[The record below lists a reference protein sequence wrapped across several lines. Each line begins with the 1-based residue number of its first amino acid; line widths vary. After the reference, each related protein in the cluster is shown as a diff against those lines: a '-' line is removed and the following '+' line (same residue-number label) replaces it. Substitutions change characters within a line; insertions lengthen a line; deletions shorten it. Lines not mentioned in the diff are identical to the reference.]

1 LLLLRQIQLLLR
13 SSRSSMTLLPHQR
26 AALFGN
32 GITLPKLACVAGE
45 PSGDLLAA
53 PVLSALNQIPDMAGL
68 EVYGI
73 GGPRMQAEGMR
84 SDWPMET
91 LSVRGYV
98 EAIKQLPA
106 ILKLR
111 KELIQNLLNEGR
123 PDVYLGIDAPDFNLG
138 VELQLRKAGIPT
150 LHLVSPS
157 IWAWRAGRIKK
168 ISQSV
173 ERMLCIFP
181 FETEIYDKAGV
192 ASTYVGHPLAS
203 EIPLEP
209 NIEQAREK
217 LSKHLKIPTSSLE
230 GLVIAVLPGS
240 RGSEIELIAPVFF
253 ETMQI
258 LSERLK
264 GQKLHFLIP
273 VATPRLREPL
283 EQLLLKTKNTNPDI
297 QIHLLDG
304 MADEV
309 LEASDVVLI
318 ASGTATLQAAL
329 WKKPMV
335 ISYKVP
341 WLTAQIMKR
350 QGYMPYVG
358 LPNIL
363 CGEFVVPELLQ
374 DDATQEKLANAVQA
388 WLDHPAK
395 VARLKE
401 RFAQMH
407 ETLRRP
413 TGLLVA
419 QAIAQTIA
427 NNRKK
432 QVSA

>member
-1 LLLLRQIQLLLR
+1 
-13 SSRSSMTLLPHQR
+13 M
-26 AALFGN
+26 
-32 GITLPKLACVAGE
+32 PKLACVAGE

-73 GGPRMQAEGMR
+73 GGPRMQAQGMR

-111 KELIQNLLNEGR
+111 KELIQNLTGEGR
-123 PDVYLGIDAPDFNLG
+123 PDVYLGVDAPDFNLG
-138 VELQLRKAGIPT
+138 VELHLRKAGIPT

-168 ISQSV
+168 ISQAV

-181 FETEIYDKAGV
+181 FETEIYDRAGV

-203 EIPLEP
+203 DIPLEP
-209 NIEQAREK
+209 NTSQARERITKELK
-217 LSKHLKIPTSSLE
+217 LASHLLDGI
-230 GLVIAVLPGS
+230 VISVLPGS

-253 ETMQI
+253 ETMQ
-258 LSERLK
+258 LLTEKLK

-273 VATPRLREPL
+273 VATPRLRAPL
-283 EQLLLKTKNTNPDI
+283 EQLLLQAQNLNPDI
-297 QIHLLDG
+297 QIQLLDG
-304 MADEV
+304 MADEA

-335 ISYKVP
+335 VAYKVP
-341 WLTAQIMKR
+341 WLTEQIMRR
-350 QGYMPYVG
+350 QGYLPYVG

-374 DDATQEKLANAVQA
+374 NDATPEKLAQA
-388 WLDHPAK
+388 LIDWLNHPNK
-395 VARLKE
+395 VSELKAR
-401 RFAQMH
+401 FSQMH

-419 QAIAQTIA
+419 QAVAQTIT
-427 NNRKK
+427 NSRQKRV
-432 QVSA
+432 QP

>member
-1 LLLLRQIQLLLR
+1 
-13 SSRSSMTLLPHQR
+13 MTLLQPQL
-26 AALFGN
+26 AASFDNGN
-32 GITLPKLACVAGE
+32 ALPKLACVAGE

-53 PVLSALNQIPDMAGL
+53 PVLNALNQIPDMAGL

-73 GGPRMQAEGMR
+73 GGPRMQAHGMR

-91 LSVRGYV
+91 LSVRGYA

-111 KELIQNLLNEGR
+111 KELIASLLGEQR
-123 PDVYLGIDAPDFNLG
+123 PDVFLGVDAPDFNLG

-168 ISQSV
+168 IVQAV
-173 ERMLCIFP
+173 DRMLCIFP
-181 FETEIYDKAGV
+181 FETEIYDRAGV

-203 EIPLEP
+203 EIPFEP
-209 NIEQAREK
+209 NVSQARDRIAKTLFLDGDNKEN
-217 LSKHLKIPTSSLE
+217 LE

-240 RGSEIELIAPVFF
+240 RSSEIELIAPVFF
-253 ETMQI
+253 ETMQL
-258 LSERLK
+258 LSEKLQ

-273 VATPRLREPL
+273 VATPRLRAPL
-283 EQLLLKTKNTNPDI
+283 EALLKVTKDQSPDI
-297 QIHLLDG
+297 HIHLLDG

-350 QGYMPYVG
+350 QGYLPYVG

-374 DDATQEKLANAVQA
+374 GDATADKLSAAVLD
-388 WLDHPAK
+388 WLNHPAK
-395 VARLKE
+395 VAQLKE
-401 RFAQMH
+401 RFTKMH

-419 QAIAQTIA
+419 QAVAQTLMDRQNGRITP
-427 NNRKK
+427 
-432 QVSA
+432 

>member
-1 LLLLRQIQLLLR
+1 
-13 SSRSSMTLLPHQR
+13 MTLLPPLR
-26 AALFGN
+26 AASFGN
-32 GITLPKLACVAGE
+32 DRNTLPKLACVAGE

-73 GGPRMQAEGMR
+73 GGPRMQAQGMT
-84 SDWPMET
+84 STWPMET

-106 ILKLR
+106 ILRLR
-111 KELIQNLLNEGR
+111 KELIANLLGEGR
-123 PDVYLGIDAPDFNLG
+123 PDVFLGIDAPDFNLG
-138 VELQLRKAGIPT
+138 VELQLRNAGIPT

-168 ISQSV
+168 IAQAV
-173 ERMLCIFP
+173 DRMLCIFP
-181 FETEIYDKAGV
+181 FETKIYDRAGV
-192 ASTYVGHPLAS
+192 ESTYVGHPLAS

-209 NIEQAREK
+209 NPQQAREK
-217 LSKHLKIPTSSLE
+217 IVKTLQLSSGALDS
-230 GLVIAVLPGS
+230 LVIAVLPGS

-253 ETMQI
+253 ETMQL
-258 LSERLK
+258 LSSRLK

-283 EQLLLKTKNTNPDI
+283 EQLLLKTKCNSPDI

-350 QGYMPYVG
+350 QGYLPYVG

-374 DDATQEKLANAVQA
+374 GEATSEKLATALQD
-388 WLDHPAK
+388 WLNNPVK
-395 VARLKE
+395 VSKLKE
-401 RFAQMH
+401 RFVQMH

-419 QAIAQTIA
+419 QAVAQTIA
-427 NNRKK
+427 NNRKSP
-432 QVSA
+432 VLV

>member
-1 LLLLRQIQLLLR
+1 
-13 SSRSSMTLLPHQR
+13 M
-26 AALFGN
+26 
-32 GITLPKLACVAGE
+32 PKLACVAGE

-53 PVLSALNQIPDMAGL
+53 PVLSALNQIPDMVGL

-111 KELIQNLLNEGR
+111 KELIANLLGEGR

-138 VELQLRKAGIPT
+138 VELQLHKAGIPT

-157 IWAWRAGRIKK
+157 IWAWRRGRIQK
-168 ISQSV
+168 IAKAV
-173 ERMLCIFP
+173 DRMLCIFP
-181 FETEIYDKAGV
+181 FETEIYDRAGIT
-192 ASTYVGHPLAS
+192 STYVGHPLAS
-203 EIPLEP
+203 DIPLEP
-209 NIEQAREK
+209 NVNQARQQIAQT
-217 LSKHLKIPTSSLE
+217 LSVPSNVLD

-240 RGSEIELIAPVFF
+240 RSSEIELIAPVFF
-253 ETMQI
+253 DTMQ
-258 LSERLK
+258 LLADRLK
-264 GQKLHFLIP
+264 GQKLNFIIP
-273 VATPRLREPL
+273 VATPRLRAPL
-283 EQLLLKTKNTNPDI
+283 EQLLLNVKKSNPDI

-350 QGYMPYVG
+350 QGYLPYVG

-374 DDATQEKLANAVQA
+374 DDASPENLANAVQE
-388 WLDHPAK
+388 WLNHPAK
-395 VARLKE
+395 VNDLKT

-419 QAIAQTIA
+419 QAVVQTITNSRQKRA
-427 NNRKK
+427 G
-432 QVSA
+432 A

>member
-1 LLLLRQIQLLLR
+1 
-13 SSRSSMTLLPHQR
+13 
-26 AALFGN
+26 
-32 GITLPKLACVAGE
+32 LPKLACVAGE

-73 GGPRMQAEGMR
+73 GGPRMQAEGMD
-84 SDWPMET
+84 SVWPMET

-111 KELIQNLLNEGR
+111 KELIAHLLGEGR

-150 LHLVSPS
+150 LHFVSPS

-168 ISQSV
+168 IAQAV

-181 FETEIYDKAGV
+181 FETEIYDRAGI

-203 EIPLEP
+203 DIPLEP
-209 NIEQAREK
+209 NTGTAREK
-217 LSKHLKIPTSSLE
+217 MTKTLNISSSSLD

-240 RGSEIELIAPVFF
+240 RSSEIELIAPIFF
-253 ETMQI
+253 ETMQ
-258 LSERLK
+258 LLTEKLK

-273 VATPRLREPL
+273 VATPRLHEAL
-283 EQLLLKTKNTNPDI
+283 EQLLLKAKNLNPDI

-350 QGYMPYVG
+350 QGYLPYVG

-374 DDATQEKLANAVQA
+374 DEATPEKLAMAILG
-388 WLDHPAK
+388 WLESPIQVAQLK
-395 VARLKE
+395 V
-401 RFAQMH
+401 RFTQMH

-419 QAIAQTIA
+419 QAISQTIA
-427 NNRKK
+427 
-432 QVSA
+432 SASKMQRSTQ

>member
-1 LLLLRQIQLLLR
+1 
-13 SSRSSMTLLPHQR
+13 M
-26 AALFGN
+26 A
-32 GITLPKLACVAGE
+32 KLACVAGE

-111 KELIQNLLNEGR
+111 KQLIANLLGKGR

-157 IWAWRAGRIKK
+157 IWAWRAGRIQK
-168 ISQSV
+168 IAKAV
-173 ERMLCIFP
+173 DRMLCIFP
-181 FETEIYDKAGV
+181 FETEIYDRAGI

-203 EIPLEP
+203 DIPLEP
-209 NIEQAREK
+209 NVNEARQK
-217 LSKHLKIPTSSLE
+217 IAQTLSIPSNALD

-253 ETMQI
+253 NTMQ
-258 LSERLK
+258 LLADRLK
-264 GQKLHFLIP
+264 GQKLNFIIP
-273 VATPRLREPL
+273 VATPRLRAPL
-283 EQLLLKTKNTNPDI
+283 EQLLIDARKNNPHI
-297 QIHLLDG
+297 QIHLLDS

-350 QGYMPYVG
+350 QGYLPYVG

-374 DDATQEKLANAVQA
+374 DDASPENLANAVQE

-395 VARLKE
+395 VMELKA

-419 QAIAQTIA
+419 QAVAQTIA
-427 NNRKK
+427 NSRQKR
-432 QVSA
+432 VGG

>member
-1 LLLLRQIQLLLR
+1 
-13 SSRSSMTLLPHQR
+13 M
-26 AALFGN
+26 
-32 GITLPKLACVAGE
+32 PKLACVAGE

-53 PVLSALNQIPDMAGL
+53 PVLSALNQIPDMSGL

-73 GGPRMQAEGMR
+73 GGPRMQAEGMD
-84 SDWPMET
+84 SVWPMET

-111 KELIQNLLNEGR
+111 KELIAHLLGEGR

-150 LHLVSPS
+150 LHFVSPS

-168 ISQSV
+168 IAQAV

-181 FETEIYDKAGV
+181 FETEIYDRAGV

-203 EIPLEP
+203 DIPLEP
-209 NIEQAREK
+209 NTGAAREK
-217 LSKHLKIPTSSLE
+217 IAKTLNIGISSLD
-230 GLVIAVLPGS
+230 GIVIAVLPGS
-240 RGSEIELIAPVFF
+240 RSSEIELIAPVFF
-253 ETMQI
+253 ETMQ
-258 LSERLK
+258 LLTEKLK

-273 VATPRLREPL
+273 VATPRLHAPL
-283 EQLLLKTKNTNPDI
+283 EQLLLKVKNINPDI

-350 QGYMPYVG
+350 QGYLPYVG

-374 DDATQEKLANAVQA
+374 DEATPEKLAMAILG
-388 WLDHPAK
+388 WLESPVK
-395 VARLKE
+395 VAQLKA
-401 RFAQMH
+401 RFTQMH

-419 QAIAQTIA
+419 QAISQTIA
-427 NNRKK
+427 
-432 QVSA
+432 SASKMQRSAQ

>member
-1 LLLLRQIQLLLR
+1 MI
-13 SSRSSMTLLPHQR
+13 LLPPLR
-26 AALFGN
+26 AALFDKAA
-32 GITLPKLACVAGE
+32 LVSKLACVAGE

-53 PVLSALNQIPDMAGL
+53 PVLSALKQIPDTTNL
-68 EVYGI
+68 EVFGI
-73 GGPRMQAEGMR
+73 GGPRMQAEGLR

-111 KELIQNLLNEGR
+111 KELIANLLGEGR

-138 VELQLRKAGIPT
+138 VELALRKAGIPT
-150 LHLVSPS
+150 LHFVSPS
-157 IWAWRAGRIKK
+157 IWAWRAGRITK
-168 ISQSV
+168 IKQAV

-181 FETEIYDKAGV
+181 FETEIYERAGIS
-192 ASTYVGHPLAS
+192 ASYVGHPLAS
-203 EIPLEP
+203 EIALEP
-209 NIEQAREK
+209 NPIAAKHRIEK
-217 LSKHLKIPTSSLE
+217 ILSLPTNTLNGVVVS
-230 GLVIAVLPGS
+230 VLPGS
-240 RGSEIELIAPVFF
+240 RSSEIELIAPIFF
-253 ETMQI
+253 ETMVALASRMQ
-258 LSERLK
+258 
-264 GQKLHFLIP
+264 GQSLHFVIP
-273 VATPRLREPL
+273 IATPRLREPL
-283 EQLLLKTKNTNPDI
+283 EALLKNTLDKNPDLHI
-297 QIHLLDG
+297 YLIDG
-304 MADEV
+304 EADRV
-309 LEASDVVLI
+309 LEAADVVLI

-350 QGYMPYVG
+350 QGYLPYVG

-374 DDATQEKLANAVQA
+374 DDAMPSKLADALLEWLNNPNKVQQLKA
-388 WLDHPAK
+388 RF
-395 VARLKE
+395 VA
-401 RFAQMH
+401 MH

-419 QAIAQTIA
+419 QAVAQTIA
-427 NNRKK
+427 LSKNR
-432 QVSA
+432 VSA

>member
-1 LLLLRQIQLLLR
+1 M
-13 SSRSSMTLLPHQR
+13 S
-26 AALFGN
+26 
-32 GITLPKLACVAGE
+32 KLACVAGE

-53 PVLSALNQIPDMAGL
+53 PVLSALKQIPDTSHL

-73 GGPRMQAEGMR
+73 GGPRMQAEGLR

-111 KELIQNLLNEGR
+111 KELTTNLLGEGR

-138 VELQLRKAGIPT
+138 VELALRKVGIPT
-150 LHLVSPS
+150 LHFVSPS

-168 ISQSV
+168 IKLAV

-181 FETEIYDKAGV
+181 FETEIYERAGIS
-192 ASTYVGHPLAS
+192 ATYVGHPLAS

-209 NIEQAREK
+209 NPAAAKQKIEKILNLPTNA
-217 LSKHLKIPTSSLE
+217 LSGIIVS
-230 GLVIAVLPGS
+230 VLPGS

-253 ETMQI
+253 ETM
-258 LSERLK
+258 SELMKRMP
-264 GQKLHFLIP
+264 GQSLHFVIP
-273 VATPRLREPL
+273 VATPRLRAPL
-283 EQLLLKTKNTNPDI
+283 EALLKNTLENNPGLNI
-297 QIHLLDG
+297 YLIDG
-304 MADEV
+304 EADTV
-309 LEASDVVLI
+309 LEAADVVLI

-350 QGYMPYVG
+350 QGYLPYVG

-374 DDATQEKLANAVQA
+374 NDATPSNLADALLS
-388 WLDHPAK
+388 WLNNPGK
-395 VARLKE
+395 VAQLKT
-401 RFAQMH
+401 RFAEMH

-419 QAIAQTIA
+419 QAVAQTIA
-427 NNRKK
+427 AGKNR
-432 QVSA
+432 VSA

>member
-1 LLLLRQIQLLLR
+1 
-13 SSRSSMTLLPHQR
+13 M
-26 AALFGN
+26 
-32 GITLPKLACVAGE
+32 PKLACVAGE

-53 PVLSALNQIPDMAGL
+53 PVLGALNQIPEMASL

-98 EAIKQLPA
+98 EAIQQLPA

-111 KELIQNLLNEGR
+111 KELIANLLGEGR

-138 VELQLRKAGIPT
+138 VEMQLRKAGIPT

-168 ISQSV
+168 ISQAV

-181 FETEIYDKAGV
+181 FETEIYDRAGV

-203 EIPLEP
+203 EIPIEP
-209 NIEQAREK
+209 NPSQARG
-217 LSKHLKIPTSSLE
+217 KIAQKCAMSNASLD
-230 GLVIAVLPGS
+230 GTVIAVLPGS
-240 RGSEIELIAPVFF
+240 RISEIELIAPVFF
-253 ETMQI
+253 ETMQL
-258 LSERLK
+258 LSKRLQ
-264 GQKLHFLIP
+264 GQKLQFLIP
-273 VATPRLREPL
+273 VATPRLRALL
-283 EQLLLKTKNTNPDI
+283 EQLLLAVKNQNPDI

-309 LEASDVVLI
+309 LEAADVVLI

-350 QGYMPYVG
+350 QGYLPYVG

-374 DDATQEKLANAVQA
+374 DDATPEKLANAMQD
-388 WLDHPAK
+388 WLDHPSR
-395 VARLKE
+395 VTQLKE
-401 RFAQMH
+401 RFTDMH

-419 QAIAQTIA
+419 QAVAQTIA
-427 NNRKK
+427 NHRHKW
-432 QVSA
+432 VSA

>member
-1 LLLLRQIQLLLR
+1 
-13 SSRSSMTLLPHQR
+13 M
-26 AALFGN
+26 
-32 GITLPKLACVAGE
+32 PKLACVAGE

-53 PVLSALNQIPDMAGL
+53 PVLSALNQIPDMSGL

-168 ISQSV
+168 IAQAV

-209 NIEQAREK
+209 NIQEAREK
-217 LSKHLKIPTSSLE
+217 ICHHLKLQKSSLE
-230 GLVIAVLPGS
+230 GLVITVLPGS
-240 RGSEIELIAPVFF
+240 RSSEIELIAPVFF
-253 ETMQI
+253 ETMQ
-258 LSERLK
+258 LLAAQLK

-283 EQLLLKTKNTNPDI
+283 EQLLLKTKNTTPDV

-350 QGYMPYVG
+350 QGYLPYVG

-374 DDATQEKLANAVQA
+374 NEATSEKLAQA
-388 WLDHPAK
+388 LIDWLNHPNK
-395 VARLKE
+395 VVELKAR
-401 RFAQMH
+401 FSQMH

-419 QAIAQTIA
+419 QAVAQTIT
-427 NNRKK
+427 NSRLKRV
-432 QVSA
+432 QS

>member
-1 LLLLRQIQLLLR
+1 
-13 SSRSSMTLLPHQR
+13 
-26 AALFGN
+26 
-32 GITLPKLACVAGE
+32 LPKLACVAGE

-53 PVLSALNQIPDMAGL
+53 PVLSALNQIPDMVGL
-68 EVYGI
+68 EIYGI
-73 GGPRMQAEGMR
+73 GGPRMQAQGMR

-111 KELIQNLLNEGR
+111 KELIQNLTGEGR
-123 PDVYLGIDAPDFNLG
+123 PDVYLGVDAPDFNLG
-138 VELQLRKAGIPT
+138 VELHLRKAGIPT

-168 ISQSV
+168 ISQAV

-181 FETEIYDKAGV
+181 FETEIYDQAGV

-209 NIEQAREK
+209 NTKQAREK
-217 LSKHLKIPTSSLE
+217 ITKELKLSSNLLE
-230 GLVIAVLPGS
+230 SIVIAVLPGS

-253 ETMQI
+253 ETMQ
-258 LSERLK
+258 LLTEKLK

-273 VATPRLREPL
+273 VATPRLRAPL
-283 EQLLLKTKNTNPDI
+283 EELLLQAKNLNPDI
-297 QIHLLDG
+297 QIQLLDG

-350 QGYMPYVG
+350 QGYLPYVG

-374 DDATQEKLANAVQA
+374 NEATAEKLAQA
-388 WLDHPAK
+388 LIDWLNHPDK
-395 VARLKE
+395 VTELKAR
-401 RFAQMH
+401 FSQMH

-419 QAIAQTIA
+419 QAVAQTIT
-427 NNRKK
+427 NSRQKRV
-432 QVSA
+432 QS

>member
-1 LLLLRQIQLLLR
+1 
-13 SSRSSMTLLPHQR
+13 MTLLPPLH
-26 AALFGN
+26 AALFDRVN
-32 GITLPKLACVAGE
+32 RVSKLACVAGE

-53 PVLSALNQIPDMAGL
+53 PVLSALKQIPDTSNL

-73 GGPRMQAEGMR
+73 GGPRMQAEGLR

-111 KELIQNLLNEGR
+111 KELIANLLGEGR

-138 VELQLRKAGIPT
+138 VEFALRKAGIPT
-150 LHLVSPS
+150 LHFVSPS
-157 IWAWRAGRIKK
+157 IWAWRAGRISK
-168 ISQSV
+168 IKQAV

-181 FETEIYDKAGV
+181 FETEIYERAGIS
-192 ASTYVGHPLAS
+192 ATYVGHPLAS

-209 NIEQAREK
+209 NPTTARQKIEK
-217 LSKHLKIPTSSLE
+217 TLSLSPNALNGIVVS
-230 GLVIAVLPGS
+230 VLPGS
-240 RGSEIELIAPVFF
+240 RSSEIELIAPVFF
-253 ETMQI
+253 ETMAE
-258 LSERLK
+258 LVKRMP
-264 GQKLHFLIP
+264 GQSLHFVIP
-273 VATPRLREPL
+273 VATPRLRTPL
-283 EQLLLKTKNTNPDI
+283 ETLLANTLEKNPDLH
-297 QIHLLDG
+297 IHLIDG
-304 MADEV
+304 EADAV
-309 LEASDVVLI
+309 LEAADVVLI

-350 QGYMPYVG
+350 QGYLPYVG

-374 DDATQEKLANAVQA
+374 DDATPNKLADALLA
-388 WLDHPAK
+388 WLNNPGK
-395 VARLKE
+395 VAQLKT
-401 RFAQMH
+401 RFAKMH

-419 QAIAQTIA
+419 QAVAQTITA
-427 NNRKK
+427 SKHRVN
-432 QVSA
+432 A

>member
-1 LLLLRQIQLLLR
+1 MI
-13 SSRSSMTLLPHQR
+13 LLPPQR
-26 AALFGN
+26 AALFDSDWLV
-32 GITLPKLACVAGE
+32 LPKLACVAGE

-53 PVLSALNQIPDMAGL
+53 PVLCALNQMPGMAGL

-73 GGPRMQAEGMR
+73 GGPRMQAEGLR

-98 EAIKQLPA
+98 EAIRQLPA

-111 KELIQNLLNEGR
+111 RELIANLLGEGR

-168 ISQSV
+168 IQQAV

-181 FETEIYDKAGV
+181 FETEIYDRAGV

-203 EIPLEP
+203 DIPEEP
-209 NIEQAREK
+209 NIEQARKRVAEI
-217 LSKHLKIPTSSLE
+217 LSIPKDDL
-230 GLVIAVLPGS
+230 GGKVIAVLPGS

-253 ETMQI
+253 DTMR
-258 LSERLK
+258 LLADRLK
-264 GQKLHFLIP
+264 GEKLQFLIP
-273 VATPRLREPL
+273 IATPRLRAPL
-283 EQLLLKTKNTNPDI
+283 ERLKADTQALNPDI
-297 QIHLLDG
+297 SIHLLDG
-304 MADEV
+304 EADAV

-374 DDATQEKLANAVQA
+374 DDATPEKLTNALLA
-388 WLDHPAK
+388 WLNNPTK
-395 VARLKE
+395 VAELKM
-401 RFAQMH
+401 RFAKMH
-407 ETLRRP
+407 EALRRP
-413 TGLLVA
+413 TGLIVAEAVA
-419 QAIAQTIA
+419 QIIHSGHQK
-427 NNRKK
+427 R
-432 QVSA
+432 VGP

>member
-1 LLLLRQIQLLLR
+1 
-13 SSRSSMTLLPHQR
+13 
-26 AALFGN
+26 
-32 GITLPKLACVAGE
+32 
-45 PSGDLLAA
+45 
-53 PVLSALNQIPDMAGL
+53 
-68 EVYGI
+68 
-73 GGPRMQAEGMR
+73 
-84 SDWPMET
+84 MET

-111 KELIQNLLNEGR
+111 KELIANLLGEGR

-138 VELQLRKAGIPT
+138 VELALRKAGIPT
-150 LHLVSPS
+150 LHFVSPS
-157 IWAWRAGRIKK
+157 IWAWRAGRITK
-168 ISQSV
+168 IKQAV

-181 FETEIYDKAGV
+181 FETEIYERAGIS
-192 ASTYVGHPLAS
+192 ATYVGHPLAS
-203 EIPLEP
+203 EIPLESNP
-209 NIEQAREK
+209 AAAKQKIE
-217 LSKHLKIPTSSLE
+217 KILNLPANTLNGIVVS
-230 GLVIAVLPGS
+230 VLPGS

-253 ETMQI
+253 ETIAELVKRMP
-258 LSERLK
+258 
-264 GQKLHFLIP
+264 GQFLHFVVP

-283 EQLLLKTKNTNPDI
+283 ETLLKNALEKNPSLDI
-297 QIHLLDG
+297 YLIDG
-304 MADEV
+304 EADAV
-309 LEASDVVLI
+309 LEAADVVLI

-350 QGYMPYVG
+350 QGYLPYVG

-374 DDATQEKLANAVQA
+374 DDATPIKLADALLA
-388 WLDHPAK
+388 WLNNPSK
-395 VARLKE
+395 VAQLKT
-401 RFAQMH
+401 RFAAMH

-419 QAIAQTIA
+419 QAVAQTITA
-427 NNRKK
+427 AKNRTT
-432 QVSA
+432 V

>member
-1 LLLLRQIQLLLR
+1 MI
-13 SSRSSMTLLPHQR
+13 SLPPQR
-26 AALFGN
+26 AASFGN
-32 GITLPKLACVAGE
+32 DRSTLPKLACVAGE

-111 KELIQNLLNEGR
+111 KELITHMLGEGR

-168 ISQSV
+168 ISQAV

-181 FETEIYDKAGV
+181 FETEIYDRAGV

-209 NIEQAREK
+209 NSTKAREK
-217 LSKHLKIPTSSLE
+217 LSTLLHLPDNALE
-230 GLVIAVLPGS
+230 GIVIAVLPGS

-253 ETMQI
+253 ETMQ
-258 LSERLK
+258 LLAK
-264 GQKLHFLIP
+264 QMQGQKLHFLIP

-283 EQLLLKTKNTNPDI
+283 EQLLQQAKKVNSDI
-297 QIHLLDG
+297 QIHLLEG
-304 MADEV
+304 RADEV
-309 LEASDVVLI
+309 LESADVVLI

-350 QGYMPYVG
+350 QGYLPYVG

-374 DDATQEKLANAVQA
+374 DAATPEKLAAALVE
-388 WLDHPAK
+388 WLEHPTK
-395 VARLKE
+395 VTQLKA

-419 QAIAQTIA
+419 QAVAQTIA
-427 NNRKK
+427 
-432 QVSA
+432 SAPKHRVAR

>member
-1 LLLLRQIQLLLR
+1 
-13 SSRSSMTLLPHQR
+13 M
-26 AALFGN
+26 
-32 GITLPKLACVAGE
+32 PKLACVAGE

-53 PVLSALNQIPDMAGL
+53 PALSALNQIPDMAGL

-73 GGPRMQAEGMR
+73 GGPRMQTEGLR
-84 SDWPMET
+84 SDWPMEI

-111 KELIQNLLNEGR
+111 KELIQYLLNEGR
-123 PDVYLGIDAPDFNLG
+123 PDVYLGVDAPDFNLG

-168 ISQSV
+168 IAQAV
-173 ERMLCIFP
+173 DRMLCIFP
-181 FETEIYDKAGV
+181 FETEIYDRAGV

-203 EIPLEP
+203 DIPLEP
-209 NIEQAREK
+209 NTQQAREK
-217 LSKHLKIPTSSLE
+217 ITEILKLSNNALE
-230 GLVIAVLPGS
+230 GIVIAVLPGS
-240 RGSEIELIAPVFF
+240 RDSEIELIAPVFF
-253 ETMQI
+253 ETMQ
-258 LSERLK
+258 LLTEKLK
-264 GQKLHFLIP
+264 GQKLHFLVP
-273 VATPRLREPL
+273 VATLRLRQPL
-283 EQLLLKTKNTNPDI
+283 EQLLLNAKNLNPDI

-350 QGYMPYVG
+350 QGYLPYVG

-363 CGEFVVPELLQ
+363 CEKFVVPELLQ
-374 DDATQEKLANAVQA
+374 NDATPEKLANAVQD
-388 WLDHPAK
+388 WLDHPHK
-395 VARLKE
+395 VAELKA
-401 RFAQMH
+401 RFTQMH

-419 QAIAQTIA
+419 QAVAQTIS
-427 NNRKK
+427 NGRQKR
-432 QVSA
+432 VSV

>member
-1 LLLLRQIQLLLR
+1 
-13 SSRSSMTLLPHQR
+13 M
-26 AALFGN
+26 
-32 GITLPKLACVAGE
+32 PKLACVAGE

-53 PVLSALNQIPDMAGL
+53 PVLSALNQIPDMSGL

-73 GGPRMQAEGMR
+73 GGPRMQAEGMD
-84 SDWPMET
+84 SVWPMET

-111 KELIQNLLNEGR
+111 KELIAHLLGEGR

-138 VELQLRKAGIPT
+138 VELQLHKAGIPT
-150 LHLVSPS
+150 LHFVSPS

-168 ISQSV
+168 IAQAV

-181 FETEIYDKAGV
+181 FETEIYDRAGV

-203 EIPLEP
+203 DIPLEP
-209 NIEQAREK
+209 NTGAAREK
-217 LSKHLKIPTSSLE
+217 IAKTLNIGISSLD
-230 GLVIAVLPGS
+230 GIVIAVLPGS
-240 RGSEIELIAPVFF
+240 RSSEIELIAPVFF
-253 ETMQI
+253 ETMQ
-258 LSERLK
+258 LLTEKLK

-273 VATPRLREPL
+273 VATPRLHAPL
-283 EQLLLKTKNTNPDI
+283 EQLLLKVKNINPDI

-350 QGYMPYVG
+350 QGYLPYVG

-374 DDATQEKLANAVQA
+374 DEATPEKLAMAILG
-388 WLDHPAK
+388 WLESPVK
-395 VARLKE
+395 VAQLKA
-401 RFAQMH
+401 RFTQMH

-419 QAIAQTIA
+419 QAISQTIA
-427 NNRKK
+427 
-432 QVSA
+432 SASKMQRSAQ

>member
-1 LLLLRQIQLLLR
+1 
-13 SSRSSMTLLPHQR
+13 M
-26 AALFGN
+26 
-32 GITLPKLACVAGE
+32 PKLACVAGE

-53 PVLSALNQIPDMAGL
+53 PVLSALKQIPDTSGL

-73 GGPRMQAEGMR
+73 GGPRMQAEGLR

-106 ILKLR
+106 ILRLR
-111 KELIQNLLNEGR
+111 KELIHNLLGEDR
-123 PDVYLGIDAPDFNLG
+123 PDVYLGVDAPDFNLG
-138 VELQLRKAGIPT
+138 VELALRKAGIPT
-150 LHLVSPS
+150 LHFVSPS
-157 IWAWRAGRIKK
+157 IWAWRAGRIHK
-168 ISQSV
+168 IKQAV

-181 FETEIYDKAGV
+181 FETEIYERAGI
-192 ASTYVGHPLAS
+192 AATYVGHPLAS

-209 NIEQAREK
+209 KPASAKQRIE
-217 LSKHLKIPTSSLE
+217 KILNLPTDALN
-230 GLVIAVLPGS
+230 GILVSVLPGS
-240 RGSEIELIAPVFF
+240 RVSEIELIAPIFF
-253 ETMQI
+253 EAMAELTKRMQ
-258 LSERLK
+258 
-264 GQKLHFLIP
+264 GQSLHFVIP
-273 VATPRLREPL
+273 VATPRLRTPL
-283 EQLLLKTKNTNPDI
+283 EALLKSTLEKNPDLHI
-297 QIHLLDG
+297 YLIDG
-304 MADEV
+304 EADAV
-309 LEASDVVLI
+309 LEAANVVLI

-350 QGYMPYVG
+350 QGYLPYVG

-374 DDATQEKLANAVQA
+374 DDATPSKLADALLE
-388 WLDHPAK
+388 WLNNPDK
-395 VARLKE
+395 VNQLKS
-401 RFAQMH
+401 RFSQMH

-419 QAIAQTIA
+419 QAVAQTIVA
-427 NNRKK
+427 GKNR
-432 QVSA
+432 VNA

>member
-1 LLLLRQIQLLLR
+1 
-13 SSRSSMTLLPHQR
+13 MTLLQPLR
-26 AALFGN
+26 AASFDNGN
-32 GITLPKLACVAGE
+32 TLPKLACVAGE

-53 PVLSALNQIPDMAGL
+53 PVLSALNQIPDMKGL
-68 EVYGI
+68 EIYGI
-73 GGPRMQAEGMR
+73 GGPRMQAQGMR

-111 KELIQNLLNEGR
+111 KDLIANLLGDGR
-123 PDVYLGIDAPDFNLG
+123 PDVFLGVDAPDFNLG
-138 VELQLRKAGIPT
+138 VELQLRKMGIPT

-168 ISQSV
+168 IAQAV
-173 ERMLCIFP
+173 DRMLCIFP
-181 FETEIYDKAGV
+181 FETEIYDRAGI

-209 NIEQAREK
+209 NTPQAREK
-217 LSKHLKIPTSSLE
+217 IARTLNRNKGADGNLD
-230 GLVIAVLPGS
+230 GLVIGVLPGS
-240 RGSEIELIAPVFF
+240 RSSEIELIAPVFF
-253 ETMQI
+253 ETMQ
-258 LSERLK
+258 LLAK
-264 GQKLHFLIP
+264 KLWGQRLHFLIP

-283 EQLLLKTKNTNPDI
+283 ETLLRATQNQFPDI

-350 QGYMPYVG
+350 QGYLPYVG

-363 CGEFVVPELLQ
+363 CGEFVVPEFLQ
-374 DDATQEKLANAVQA
+374 NDASPEKLSTAILD
-388 WLDHPAK
+388 WLNHPGK
-395 VARLKE
+395 VAQLKE
-401 RFAQMH
+401 RFAKMH

-419 QAIAQTIA
+419 QAVAQTIMDRRVGRIA
-427 NNRKK
+427 
-432 QVSA
+432 S

>member
-1 LLLLRQIQLLLR
+1 
-13 SSRSSMTLLPHQR
+13 MTLLPPRR
-26 AALFGN
+26 AALFDRVDRVS
-32 GITLPKLACVAGE
+32 KLACVAGE

-53 PVLSALNQIPDMAGL
+53 PVLSALKQIPDTSNL

-73 GGPRMQAEGMR
+73 GGPRMQAEGLR

-106 ILKLR
+106 ILRLR
-111 KELIQNLLNEGR
+111 KELILNLTGEGR

-138 VELQLRKAGIPT
+138 VELALRKAGIPT
-150 LHLVSPS
+150 LHFVSPS
-157 IWAWRAGRIKK
+157 IWAWRAGRITK
-168 ISQSV
+168 IKQAV

-181 FETEIYDKAGV
+181 FETEIYERAGIS
-192 ASTYVGHPLAS
+192 ATYVGHPLAS

-209 NIEQAREK
+209 NPAAAKQKIE
-217 LSKHLKIPTSSLE
+217 KILNLPAKTLDGIVVS
-230 GLVIAVLPGS
+230 ALPGS

-253 ETMQI
+253 ETMAE
-258 LSERLK
+258 LLK
-264 GQKLHFLIP
+264 RMPGQSLHFVIP
-273 VATPRLREPL
+273 VATQRLRPPL
-283 EQLLLKTKNTNPDI
+283 EALLTSTLEKYPGL
-297 QIHLLDG
+297 QIHLIDG
-304 MADEV
+304 EADAV
-309 LEASDVVLI
+309 LEAADVVLI

-350 QGYMPYVG
+350 QGYLPYVG

-374 DDATQEKLANAVQA
+374 DDATPSKLSDALLD
-388 WLDHPAK
+388 WLNNPNK
-395 VARLKE
+395 VSQLKT
-401 RFAQMH
+401 RFAEMH

-419 QAIAQTIA
+419 QAVAQTITA
-427 NNRKK
+427 TKNRTT
-432 QVSA
+432 V

>member
-1 LLLLRQIQLLLR
+1 
-13 SSRSSMTLLPHQR
+13 M
-26 AALFGN
+26 
-32 GITLPKLACVAGE
+32 PKLACVAGE

-73 GGPRMQAEGMR
+73 GGPRMQAQGMR

-98 EAIKQLPA
+98 EVIKQLPA

-111 KELIQNLLNEGR
+111 KELIQNMIGEGR
-123 PDVYLGIDAPDFNLG
+123 PDVYLGVDAPDFNLG
-138 VELQLRKAGIPT
+138 VELHLRKAGIPT
-150 LHLVSPS
+150 LHFVSPS

-168 ISQSV
+168 ISQAV

-181 FETEIYDKAGV
+181 FETEIYDRAGV

-209 NIEQAREK
+209 NTNQAREK
-217 LSKHLKIPTSSLE
+217 ITKELKLSSNLLDGI
-230 GLVIAVLPGS
+230 VIAVLPGS
-240 RGSEIELIAPVFF
+240 RSSEVELIAPVFF
-253 ETMQI
+253 ETMQ
-258 LSERLK
+258 LLTEKLK
-264 GQKLHFLIP
+264 GQKLQFLIP
-273 VATPRLREPL
+273 VATPQLRAPL
-283 EQLLLKTKNTNPDI
+283 EKLLLRAKNLNPDI
-297 QIHLLDG
+297 QIQLLDG

-350 QGYMPYVG
+350 QGYLPYVG

-374 DDATQEKLANAVQA
+374 NEATSEKLAQA
-388 WLDHPAK
+388 LIDWLNHPNK
-395 VARLKE
+395 VVELKAR
-401 RFAQMH
+401 FSQMH

-419 QAIAQTIA
+419 QAVAQTIT
-427 NNRKK
+427 NSRLKRV
-432 QVSA
+432 QS

>member
-1 LLLLRQIQLLLR
+1 
-13 SSRSSMTLLPHQR
+13 
-26 AALFGN
+26 
-32 GITLPKLACVAGE
+32 LPKLACVAGE

-53 PVLSALNQIPDMAGL
+53 PALSALNQIPDMAGL
-68 EVYGI
+68 EIYGI
-73 GGPRMQAEGMR
+73 GGPRMQAQGMR

-111 KELIQNLLNEGR
+111 KELIQSLTGEGR

-138 VELQLRKAGIPT
+138 VELHLRKAGIPT

-168 ISQSV
+168 ISQAV

-181 FETEIYDKAGV
+181 FETEIYDRAGV

-209 NIEQAREK
+209 NTNQAREK
-217 LSKHLKIPTSSLE
+217 IAKELKLSSHLPEQI
-230 GLVIAVLPGS
+230 VIAVLPGS
-240 RGSEIELIAPVFF
+240 RSSEIELIAPVFF
-253 ETMQI
+253 ETMQF
-258 LSERLK
+258 LTEKLK
-264 GQKLHFLIP
+264 GQKLQFLIP
-273 VATPRLREPL
+273 VATPRLRAPL
-283 EQLLLKTKNTNPDI
+283 EQLLLQAKNINPDI
-297 QIHLLDG
+297 QIQLLDG

-309 LEASDVVLI
+309 LEAADVVLI

-350 QGYMPYVG
+350 QGYLPYVG

-374 DDATQEKLANAVQA
+374 NDATPEKLAQA
-388 WLDHPAK
+388 LIDWLNHPNK
-395 VARLKE
+395 VSELKAR
-401 RFAQMH
+401 FSQMH

-419 QAIAQTIA
+419 QAVAQTIT
-427 NNRKK
+427 NSRQKRV
-432 QVSA
+432 QS

>member
-1 LLLLRQIQLLLR
+1 
-13 SSRSSMTLLPHQR
+13 M
-26 AALFGN
+26 
-32 GITLPKLACVAGE
+32 PKLACVAGE

-53 PVLSALNQIPDMAGL
+53 PVLSALNQIPDMSGL

-73 GGPRMQAEGMR
+73 GGPRMQAEGMD
-84 SDWPMET
+84 SVWPMET

-111 KELIQNLLNEGR
+111 KELIAHLLGEGR

-150 LHLVSPS
+150 LHFVSPS

-168 ISQSV
+168 IAQAV

-181 FETEIYDKAGV
+181 FETEIYDRAGV

-203 EIPLEP
+203 DIPLEP
-209 NIEQAREK
+209 NTGAAREK
-217 LSKHLKIPTSSLE
+217 MAKTLNISSGSLD

-240 RGSEIELIAPVFF
+240 RSSEIELIAPIFF
-253 ETMQI
+253 ETMQ
-258 LSERLK
+258 LLTEKLK

-273 VATPRLREPL
+273 VATPRLHAPL
-283 EQLLLKTKNTNPDI
+283 EQLLLKVKNLNPDI

-309 LEASDVVLI
+309 LEVSDVVLI

-350 QGYMPYVG
+350 QGYLPYVG

-374 DDATQEKLANAVQA
+374 DEATPEKLAMAILG
-388 WLDHPAK
+388 WLESPVK
-395 VARLKE
+395 VAQLKA
-401 RFAQMH
+401 RFTQMH

-419 QAIAQTIA
+419 QAISQTIA
-427 NNRKK
+427 
-432 QVSA
+432 SASKMQRSAQ

>member
-1 LLLLRQIQLLLR
+1 
-13 SSRSSMTLLPHQR
+13 M
-26 AALFGN
+26 
-32 GITLPKLACVAGE
+32 PKLACVAGE

-53 PVLSALNQIPDMAGL
+53 PALSALNQIPDMAGL

-98 EAIKQLPA
+98 EAIKQLPT

-111 KELIQNLLNEGR
+111 KELIQYLTHEGR
-123 PDVYLGIDAPDFNLG
+123 PDVFLGIDAPDFNLG
-138 VELQLRKAGIPT
+138 VEQHLRKAGIPT

-157 IWAWRAGRIKK
+157 IWAWRANRIKK
-168 ISQSV
+168 IAQAV

-181 FETEIYDKAGV
+181 FETEIYDRAGI
-192 ASTYVGHPLAS
+192 ASTYVGHPLAND
-203 EIPLEP
+203 IPLEP
-209 NIEQAREK
+209 DSQQAREK
-217 LSKHLKIPTSSLE
+217 ITRTLKLSSNTLDEI
-230 GLVIAVLPGS
+230 VIAVLPGS

-253 ETMQI
+253 ETMQ
-258 LSERLK
+258 LLAERLK
-264 GQKLHFLIP
+264 GQKLSFLIP
-273 VATPRLREPL
+273 VATPSLRAPIKE
-283 EQLLLKTKNTNPDI
+283 LLLKTKDSHPDI

-350 QGYMPYVG
+350 QGYLPYVG

-374 DDATQEKLANAVQA
+374 DDATPEKLVTAIQE
-388 WLDHPAK
+388 WLNKPNK
-395 VARLKE
+395 VAELKT
-401 RFAQMH
+401 RFTQMH

-419 QAIAQTIA
+419 QVVSQTIVNHHQKRA
-427 NNRKK
+427 RP
-432 QVSA
+432 

>member
-1 LLLLRQIQLLLR
+1 
-13 SSRSSMTLLPHQR
+13 MTSLPPQR
-26 AALFGN
+26 AALFDRAHRVS
-32 GITLPKLACVAGE
+32 KLACVAGE

-53 PVLSALNQIPDMAGL
+53 PVLSALKQIPDTSNL
-68 EVYGI
+68 EVFGI
-73 GGPRMQAEGMR
+73 GGPRMQAEGLR

-111 KELIQNLLNEGR
+111 KELITNLTGVGR

-138 VELQLRKAGIPT
+138 IELALRKAGIPT
-150 LHLVSPS
+150 LHFVSPS
-157 IWAWRAGRIKK
+157 IWAWRAGRITK
-168 ISQSV
+168 IKQAV

-181 FETEIYDKAGV
+181 FETEIYERAGIS
-192 ASTYVGHPLAS
+192 ASYVGHPLAS

-209 NIEQAREK
+209 NPATARQRIEK
-217 LSKHLKIPTSSLE
+217 ILNLPSNTLSGIVVS
-230 GLVIAVLPGS
+230 VLPGS
-240 RGSEIELIAPVFF
+240 RGSEIELIGPVFF
-253 ETMQI
+253 EAMAA
-258 LSERLK
+258 LSKRML
-264 GQKLHFLIP
+264 GQALHFVIP

-283 EQLLLKTKNTNPDI
+283 EALLKNTLDKNPDLHI
-297 QIHLLDG
+297 YLIDG
-304 MADEV
+304 EADV
-309 LEASDVVLI
+309 IIEAADVVLI

-350 QGYMPYVG
+350 QGYLPYVG

-374 DDATQEKLANAVQA
+374 DDATPKNLADALLA
-388 WLDHPAK
+388 WLNNPSK
-395 VARLKE
+395 VTQLKT
-401 RFAQMH
+401 RFAEMH

-419 QAIAQTIA
+419 QAVAQTIA
-427 NNRKK
+427 IGKK
-432 QVSA
+432 RVSA

>member
-1 LLLLRQIQLLLR
+1 
-13 SSRSSMTLLPHQR
+13 M
-26 AALFGN
+26 
-32 GITLPKLACVAGE
+32 PKLACVAGE

-53 PVLSALNQIPDMAGL
+53 PALAALNQIPDMAGL

-73 GGPRMQAEGMR
+73 GGPKMQAEGLR

-98 EAIKQLPA
+98 EALRQLPA

-111 KELIQNLLNEGR
+111 KELVQSLLNEGR
-123 PDVYLGIDAPDFNLG
+123 PDVYLGVDAPDFNLG
-138 VELQLRKAGIPT
+138 VEHHLRKAGIPT

-157 IWAWRAGRIKK
+157 IWAWRGSRIKK
-168 ISQSV
+168 IAQAV
-173 ERMLCIFP
+173 DRMLCIFP
-181 FETEIYDKAGV
+181 FETEIYDRAGI

-203 EIPLEP
+203 DIPLEP
-209 NIEQAREK
+209 NTAQAREK
-217 LSKHLKIPTSSLE
+217 LKQELSLPSNALN
-230 GLVIAVLPGS
+230 GVVIAVLPGS
-240 RGSEIELIAPVFF
+240 RSSEIELIAPLFF
-253 ETMQI
+253 ETMQ
-258 LSERLK
+258 LLTKRLK
-264 GQKLHFLIP
+264 GQGLHFVIP
-273 VATPRLREPL
+273 VATPKLRAPL
-283 EQLLLKTKNTNPDI
+283 EQLLEQAKTLNPDI
-297 QIHLLDG
+297 DIQLLDG
-304 MADEV
+304 MADTV

-350 QGYMPYVG
+350 QGYLPYVG

-374 DDATQEKLANAVQA
+374 DDATPEKLAHAIQN
-388 WLDHPAK
+388 WLDHPNR
-395 VARLKE
+395 VSELQS

-419 QAIAQTIA
+419 QAVAQTIV
-427 NNRKK
+427 NGRRQPVKP
-432 QVSA
+432 

>member
-1 LLLLRQIQLLLR
+1 
-13 SSRSSMTLLPHQR
+13 M
-26 AALFGN
+26 
-32 GITLPKLACVAGE
+32 PKLACVAGE

-111 KELIQNLLNEGR
+111 KELIQNLTGEGR

-138 VELQLRKAGIPT
+138 VELHLRKAGIPT
-150 LHLVSPS
+150 LHFVSPS

-168 ISQSV
+168 ISQAV

-181 FETEIYDKAGV
+181 FETEIYDRAGV

-209 NIEQAREK
+209 NTNQAREK
-217 LSKHLKIPTSSLE
+217 ITNIQKLPSHALDGI
-230 GLVIAVLPGS
+230 VIAVLPGS
-240 RGSEIELIAPVFF
+240 RSSEIELIAPVFF
-253 ETMQI
+253 ETME
-258 LSERLK
+258 LLAERLK

-273 VATPRLREPL
+273 VATPRLRAPL
-283 EQLLLKTKNTNPDI
+283 EGLLIQTKTKNPDI

-350 QGYMPYVG
+350 QGYLPYVG

-374 DDATQEKLANAVQA
+374 DDATPQKLAKALQV
-388 WLDHPAK
+388 WLDNPGK
-395 VARLKE
+395 VAELKA

-419 QAIAQTIA
+419 QAVAQTIA
-427 NNRKK
+427 NSRQKR
-432 QVSA
+432 VSS